1 MLPTLFLFTAT
12 SSDLWV
18 YDTREISKHFFK
30 KALSTVT
37 SVFLDA
43 FENDGM
49 NVFEFISEAVP
60 SIIWC

>member
-1 MLPTLFLFTAT
+1 MAQEKLAN
-12 SSDLWV
+12 
-18 YDTREISKHFFK
+18 ISKKKK
-30 KALSTVT
+30 KARSTVR

-60 SIIWC
+60 SII